1 MTKTRA
7 RLKINQILTGEKTN
21 ARVVGCLLFR
31 EWDEKDKRFYYW
43 EEWEIT
49 GLRDYDTWIEYDHD
63 EEEVSLYT
71 PVRFTQAIDPQTLQK
86 GQKVQLTDVQGNA
99 HNVTVEESGVGQ
111 IIAIQGK
118 NTYQVFE
125 GEMMAYATLQTA
137 IGAKKRRVTVE
148 KYNNREYDAYYK
160 VRLNDAR
167 QKQMFGR
174 TIGPLFTKKDVV
186 AWILII
192 VFGLLMIGAS
202 ILFPDDSGSS
212 GGSRGVYGGS
222 SGGFGK

>member
-1 MTKTRA
+1 MAKTRA
-7 RLKINQILTGEKTN
+7 RLKINQILTGQKTN

-49 GLRDYDTWIEYDHD
+49 GLRDYDTWVEYDHD
-63 EEEVSLYT
+63 EGEVSLYT
-71 PVRFTQAIDPQTLQK
+71 PIRFTQAIDPQTLQK
-86 GQKVQLTDVQGNA
+86 GQKVQLTDAQGNT
-99 HNVTVEESGVGQ
+99 HDVTVEESGIGQ

-125 GEMMAYATLQTA
+125 GEMMAYATLRTI
-137 IGAKKRRVTVE
+137 IGGKKRRITVE

-174 TIGPLFTKKDVV
+174 TIGPLFTKEDVV
-186 AWILII
+186 AWIVII
-192 VFGLLMIGAS
+192 VFVLLMIGVS

-212 GGSRGVYGGS
+212 GSRGVYGGS

>member
-43 EEWEIT
+43 EEWEVT
-49 GLRDYDTWIEYDHD
+49 GLRDYDTWVEYDHD

-86 GQKVQLTDVQGNA
+86 GQKMQLTDAQGNA

-125 GEMMAYATLQTA
+125 GEMMAYATLQTV
-137 IGAKKRRVTVE
+137 IGGKKRRVTVE

-174 TIGPLFTKKDVV
+174 TIGPLFTKEDVV

-192 VFGLLMIGAS
+192 VFVLLMIGVS
-202 ILFPDDSGSS
+202 ILFPDDDSGSS
-212 GGSRGVYGGS
+212 GSRGVYGGS